1 MANDSDRNSGDNS
14 GHQQA
19 FHGIVVAKGD
29 MFVIAYVIMFCF
41 FVSVTLIGDYH
52 IGVLTEKVGQL
63 EDIVFNQS
71 YKIERVK

>member
-1 MANDSDRNSGDNS
+1 MANDSDRDSGDNS

-41 FVSVTLIGDYH
+41 FVSVTLIGAYH
-52 IGVLTEKVGQL
+52 IGVLTEKVGHL
-63 EDIVFNQS
+63 EDIIFNKT